1 MQTGRVRGTAR
12 RTGGVLAAL
21 LVVLMVAG
29 CASVAGVAEPVTAG
43 SVLVGDGVDPTF
55 VQGTDGGTTDRI
67 AASTISDVQAFWR
80 QNFPTVF
87 NKPWRDLTGGVY
99 SVDTA
104 ADKGK
109 APPCTDNASDLEG
122 NAFYCPA
129 KDSVAWDRAALL
141 PVLRDQFGDAAVV
154 VVLAH
159 EMGHSVQARTSP
171 TADMERADPDRY
183 PTILI
188 ETMADCYSGAFVRS
202 VVDGKAPHLRMTP
215 PQLDKAISALAAFRD
230 PVGTGADEAGAH
242 GDAFDRVSA
251 FQDGYQQG
259 PKLCAGMTVDN
270 RQFTQRSF
278 TNLGDEQRGGNLALA
293 DLVKAIE
300 PDLNVYFGQLAGAKW
315 SQPKLTQT
323 DGTASCPGG
332 DQGPVAFCPGTKTV
346 TISTKG
352 TIPILVSNIGDF
364 AAGTLLATRYALAAL
379 SALGKP
385 VDGPTAE
392 KAAVCLAGA
401 YTASVPSRSKGGTV
415 SLSPGDL
422 DKAVGVLL
430 SYDYGSRDTAGKAI
444 STGFDR
450 VLAFRAGFS
459 GGSKA
464 CGV

>member
-1 MQTGRVRGTAR
+1 M
-12 RTGGVLAAL
+12 LAAL
-21 LVVLMVAG
+21 LAVLAVAG
-29 CASVAGVAEPVTAG
+29 CTSIAGVAEPVTADP
-43 SVLVGDGVDPTF
+43 VLVGAGVDPTF
-55 VQGTDGGTTDRI
+55 VQGTDDGTTDRI
-67 AASTISDVQAFWR
+67 AASTISDVQAFWK

-87 NKPWRDLTGGVY
+87 SKQWRDLTGGVY
-99 SVDTA
+99 SVDTSD
-104 ADKGK
+104 DKGK
-109 APPCTDNASDLEG
+109 APPCTEQASDVEG

-141 PVLRDQFGDAAVV
+141 PVLRDQFGDASVV

-159 EMGHSVQARTSP
+159 EMGHAVQSRTAP

-202 VVDGKAPHLRMTP
+202 VVDGKAPHLRINAQ
-215 PQLDKAISALAAFRD
+215 QLDKAIGALATFRD
-230 PVGTGADEAGAH
+230 PVGTGASDDGAH

-278 TNLGDEQRGGNLALA
+278 TNLGDQQRGGNLPLA
-293 DLVKAIE
+293 DLVNAIV
-300 PDLNVYFGQLAGAKW
+300 PDLNVYFGQLAGSKW
-315 SQPKLTQT
+315 AQLKLTQT
-323 DGTASCPGG
+323 DGPATCPGG
-332 DQGPVAFCPGTKTV
+332 DQGPVAFCAASKAV
-346 TISTKG
+346 LLSTKG
-352 TIPILVSNIGDF
+352 TIPVLVSNIGDF
-364 AAGTLLATRYALAAL
+364 AAGTLIATRYALAAL

-385 VDGPTAE
+385 TDTPDAG

-401 YTASVPSRSKGGTV
+401 YTASVPSRSKNGTV

-422 DKAVGVLL
+422 DKSVGVLL
-430 SYDYGSRDTAGKAI
+430 GYDYGSRDTAGKGLP
-444 STGFDR
+444 TGFDR
-450 VLAFRAGFS
+450 VLAFRAGFA
-459 GGSKA
+459 GGAKA

>member
-1 MQTGRVRGTAR
+1 VLTALLA
-12 RTGGVLAAL
+12 VLAI
-21 LVVLMVAG
+21 AG
-29 CASVAGVAEPVTAG
+29 CTTVAGVAQPVTADP
-43 SVLVGDGVDPTF
+43 VLVGDGVDPTF
-55 VQGTDGGTTDRI
+55 VQGTDNSTTDRI
-67 AASTISDVQAFWR
+67 AASTISDVQAFWK

-87 NKPWRDLTGGVY
+87 TKQWKDLTGGVY

-104 ADKGK
+104 ADKAK
-109 APPCTDNASDLEG
+109 SPPCTDDASDVEG

-141 PVLRDQFGDAAVV
+141 PVLRDQFGDASVV

-159 EMGHSVQARTSP
+159 EMGHAVQSRTAP
-171 TADMERADPDRY
+171 TADMERADPDSY

-202 VVDGKAPHLRMTP
+202 VVDGKAPHLRITP
-215 PQLDKAISALAAFRD
+215 QQLDKAISALATFRD
-230 PVGTGADEAGAH
+230 PVGTSAGEEGAH

-259 PKLCAGMTVDN
+259 PKLCAGMTVAN
-270 RQFTQRSF
+270 RQFTQRTF
-278 TNLGDEQRGGNLALA
+278 TNVGDQQRGGNLALA
-293 DLVKAIE
+293 DLVKAIV
-300 PDLNVYFGQLAGAKW
+300 PDLNAYFGQLAGPKW
-315 SQPKLTQT
+315 AQPQLTQT
-323 DGTASCPGG
+323 DGPASCPGG
-332 DQGPVAFCPGTKTV
+332 DQGPIAFCPGTKTV
-346 TISTKG
+346 QLSTKG
-352 TIPILVSNIGDF
+352 TIPALVSNIGDY

-379 SALGKP
+379 NALGKP
-385 VDGPTAE
+385 TDGPAAE

-401 YTASVPSRSKGGTV
+401 YTASVPSRSKTGTV

-422 DKAVGVLL
+422 DKSVGVLL
-430 SYDYGSRDTAGKAI
+430 SYDYGSRDTSGKAL

-450 VLAFRAGFS
+450 VLAFRSGFS